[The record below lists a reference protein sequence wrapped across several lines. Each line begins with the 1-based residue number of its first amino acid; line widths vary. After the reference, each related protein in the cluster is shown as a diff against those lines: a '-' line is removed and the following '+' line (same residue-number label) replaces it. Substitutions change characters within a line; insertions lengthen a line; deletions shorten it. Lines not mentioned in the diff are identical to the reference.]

1 MKYAMVIIESAEEAE
16 ESEELSEAERD
27 FDSLVRWW
35 ADLRARGK
43 IIASARLAPPS
54 TATSVSWRGQTPIVT
69 DGPYLEAKEAVAGF
83 AILDVDTE
91 AEAMEIV
98 SSLPA
103 RLGTRI
109 EVRPVVE
116 GRVVGS

>member
-1 MKYAMVIIESAEEAE
+1 MQYAMVFIESDE
-16 ESEELSEAERD
+16 ESEGLSEAERD

-43 IIASARLAPPS
+43 IIVSARLAPPR
-54 TATSVSWRGQTPIVT
+54 TATTVSWRGQAPIVT
-69 DGPYLEAKEAVAGF
+69 DGPYIEAKESVGGF

-98 SSLPA
+98 GSLPA
-103 RLGTRI
+103 RIGCRI
-109 EVRPVVE
+109 EVRPIVE
-116 GRVVGS
+116 R